1 MTKFLSRFL
10 LVVPFAAA
18 AAAAQTPLEFAIV
31 EELIEGD
38 PFVSVMRIDLS
49 PGSPVPGSTTLELS
63 ARTGLSMS
71 LTSLS
76 VYTDT
81 LTSGGLA
88 LQGQSLFDL
97 GVESSGFDRVISV
110 ILDNTRRFSST
121 RVTHVR
127 LDLVSPDDM
136 SWITLGFPLT
146 TADSLASGLLGRDE
160 FWSRAEVMSL
170 EIGTACFPPA
180 FAPPVDYSAPLRDGG
195 PMEIVE
201 PPADRSMAWK
211 SLILPGWGQL
221 SSGRGVG
228 IVNILVEAAGIG
240 LYASGHEEAGIA
252 VVGANHLV
260 SFTDLL

>member
-1 MTKFLSRFL
+1 MTNFLSRFL
-10 LVVPFAAA
+10 LALPVAAA

-38 PFVSVMRIDLS
+38 PFVSVMRIDLA

-63 ARTGLSMS
+63 TRTGLSVG

-88 LQGQSLFDL
+88 LSGQSLFDL

-110 ILDNTRRFSST
+110 ILEKTGQYPST

-136 SWITLGFPLT
+136 SWITLDFPLS

-160 FWSRAEVMSL
+160 FWSRAEVRSL
-170 EIGTACFPPA
+170 EIGTACFPPV
-180 FAPPVDYSAPLRDGG
+180 FAPPVDYSVPERDGG
-195 PMEIVE
+195 VAETVQVPEE
-201 PPADRSMAWK
+201 RSMAWK

-240 LYASGHEEAGIA
+240 LYASGYEEAGIA
-252 VVGANHLV
+252 AVAANHLV
-260 SFTDLL
+260 SFADLL